1 MKKDKNNKKNT
12 KKNKKIIIPIIIILL
27 VTLSIGGYLIFKQ
40 TTDKSTSAKTKV
52 VDKIDNYGYTLE
64 KDATNLYKDLFKKL
78 QKVLNENEVNEEE
91 YAKLIAQMASS
102 DFYTLD
108 NKMSKNDIGGSQF
121 IYEPYR
127 KNFVLEASETVYKY
141 IQHNLYGT
149 RTQQLPEVDQVDV
162 EEIKQES
169 YKYKKISDEKAYT
182 VKVKLVY
189 KKDMGYPSNVTVK
202 LLHNNKKL
210 EVYYMK

>member
-64 KDATNLYKDLFKKL
+64 KDATNLYKELFKKL

-102 DFYTLD
+102 DF
-108 NKMSKNDIGGSQF
+108 
-121 IYEPYR
+121 
-127 KNFVLEASETVYKY
+127 
-141 IQHNLYGT
+141 
-149 RTQQLPEVDQVDV
+149 
-162 EEIKQES
+162 
-169 YKYKKISDEKAYT
+169 
-182 VKVKLVY
+182 
-189 KKDMGYPSNVTVK
+189 
-202 LLHNNKKL
+202 
-210 EVYYMK
+210 